1 MIAPCISSVISI
13 ADMFRRS
20 QDNTK
25 QKSLIFFQK
34 PLDINKYA

>member
-1 MIAPCISSVISI
+1 MYFTMSI

-25 QKSLIFFQK
+25 QKSLIFSEK
-34 PLDINKYA
+34 PLDTSKYA